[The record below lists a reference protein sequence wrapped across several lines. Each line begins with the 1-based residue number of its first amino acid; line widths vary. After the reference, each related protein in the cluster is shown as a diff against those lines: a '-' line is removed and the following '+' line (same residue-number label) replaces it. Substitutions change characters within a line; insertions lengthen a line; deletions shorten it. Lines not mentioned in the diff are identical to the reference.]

1 VFAHLSLP
9 SIPDVSRRTLTGV
22 LVIGA
27 AALVAS
33 VSFGHPLIGLGA
45 CVGLALGTLNFR
57 LIGTSVAKVSSRD
70 DGRTR
75 GPLAVNTVARMG
87 IITAIT
93 LGLLL
98 VTPQLGFGVL
108 GGLVAFQLILLVNV
122 ARSMMKAGGTD
133 GLAEVIDV
141 ETASGPVVEPWRH
154 PDPPALGDAVG
165 EG

>member
-9 SIPDVSRRTLTGV
+9 SVPDVSRRTISAA
-22 LVIGA
+22 LVVGI

-57 LIGTSVAKVSSRD
+57 LIGNNVSKVSARA

-75 GPLAVNTVARMG
+75 GPLAVNTVVRMG
-87 IITAIT
+87 IITAVTI
-93 LGLLL
+93 GLLL
-98 VTPQLGFGVL
+98 VSFQLGFGVL

-122 ARSMMKAGGTD
+122 ARSMLKAGGASAT
-133 GLAEVIDV
+133 GEVIDV
-141 ETASGPVVEPWRH
+141 EVSEPVVEPWRH
-154 PDPPALGDAVG
+154 SDHPVLGDGIG